1 MVPLLTFPKL
11 PAEGAEDISLP
22 AQLSPTLS
30 IPACSHARSPNP
42 HFIYNV
48 KSAFLPPTKVTCCP
62 LSTSVDTEG
71 SAPGKSSAPAPYV
84 LFQESGSSIPLRLSP
99 GCFPGAQKQKSA
111 MATGRQQPGGGLK
124 HPRTGSQHS
133 RMGPS
138 PKRTE
143 KSPTKAG
150 DKVNTLVDQLHI
162 LGLPR
167 DSCCHLVFV
176 ILVGGAPPQSGN
188 C

>member
-1 MVPLLTFPKL
+1 MSYNEWILNKLSVKFWSSPYIVQKGLWAQRNHGVVPLLTFPKL

-62 LSTSVDTEG
+62 LSTSVNTEG

-84 LFQESGSSIPLRLSP
+84 LFQGSGSSIPLRLSP
-99 GCFPGAQKQKSA
+99 GCFPGAQKQKPA
-111 MATGRQQPGGGLK
+111 MATGRQQAWWW
-124 HPRTGSQHS
+124 T
-133 RMGPS
+133 
-138 PKRTE
+138 
-143 KSPTKAG
+143 
-150 DKVNTLVDQLHI
+150 
-162 LGLPR
+162 
-167 DSCCHLVFV
+167 
-176 ILVGGAPPQSGN
+176 
-188 C
+188 